1 VILEAQASGLPVLAV
16 RAGGPAELIADGQTG
31 RLVGDGAEEI
41 AAALCELASREEW
54 RHRLAARALH
64 AVRARSWD
72 LAMGQL
78 SAGWERARAKAGE
91 RAVRVA

>member
-31 RLVGDGAEEI
+31 RLVGDDPNEI
-41 AAALCELASREEW
+41 AAALCELASLEEL
-54 RHRLAARALH
+54 RHRLAASAPNAART
-64 AVRARSWD
+64 RSWEVALRQ
-72 LAMGQL
+72 LA
-78 SAGWERARAKAGE
+78 AGWESARGTAGD